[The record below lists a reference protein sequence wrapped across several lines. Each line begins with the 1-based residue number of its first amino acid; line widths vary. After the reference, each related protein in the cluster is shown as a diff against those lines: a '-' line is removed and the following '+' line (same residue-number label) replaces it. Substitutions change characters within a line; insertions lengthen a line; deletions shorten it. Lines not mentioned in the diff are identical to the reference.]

1 LTPTS
6 LLRRA
11 RPARVALCATAVA
24 AAAAGT
30 APAAFAAPADV
41 TGGSLEWSQAN
52 VYELGP
58 GGPKTWLGYVTS
70 PPPLANGTA
79 SATAPATGTE
89 VTPSSP
95 KGATALYTFTYP
107 ANDGSYDRST
117 RTGTV
122 RTKGTVTFASTMHRF
137 TITVT
142 DPVVALNGTTGTL
155 SATGQ
160 GGASGQTP
168 YTADQPLF
176 NLDLS
181 GATVTEPS
189 PGTQRIEGIVPALAT
204 ADTAFPAAYQVG
216 AGPDRTPNTFGSF
229 SLTVST
235 PIEGRIRT
243 QRKRRI
249 VVVSSDLSSLSARG
263 TRVTLSTASSRKRIA
278 RGTITGQRLT
288 LRLGKGRT
296 LKPGGYRIWGAGDQP
311 ITIAISR

>member
-1 LTPTS
+1 LQPTS

-11 RPARVALCATAVA
+11 RSARLALCATAVA

-30 APAAFAAPADV
+30 APTALAAPADV

-52 VYELGP
+52 VYESGTP
-58 GGPKTWLGYVTS
+58 ARTWLGYVTT
-70 PPPLANGTA
+70 LANGTA
-79 SATAPATGTE
+79 TATAPATGTE
-89 VTPSSP
+89 VTPSSL
-95 KGATALYTFTYP
+95 KGATALYTFAYP
-107 ANDGSYDRST
+107 ANDGSYDRAA

-122 RTKGTVTFASTMHRF
+122 RTQGTVTFTSSLHRF

-142 DPVVALNGTTGTL
+142 DPVVTLNGATGTL
-155 SATGQ
+155 AATGQ

-168 YTADQPLF
+168 YTADPLF

-189 PGTQRIEGIVPALAT
+189 PGTQRIEGIVPSLA
-204 ADTAFPAAYQVG
+204 AAGTAFPANYAVG
-216 AGPDRTPNTFGSF
+216 SGPDRTPNTFGSF

-235 PIEGRIRT
+235 PIEGKIRT
-243 QRKRRI
+243 QRKRRV

-263 TRVTLSTASSRKRIA
+263 TRVTLSTASNRKRIA
-278 RGTITGQRLT
+278 RGKITGQRLT
-288 LRLGKGRT
+288 LRLAKGRT